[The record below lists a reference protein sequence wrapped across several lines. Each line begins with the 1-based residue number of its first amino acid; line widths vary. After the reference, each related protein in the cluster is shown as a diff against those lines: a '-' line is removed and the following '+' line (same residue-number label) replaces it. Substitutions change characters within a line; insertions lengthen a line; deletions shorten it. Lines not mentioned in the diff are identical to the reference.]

1 MARIKD
7 KSLILKSLR
16 LISHGIDPQETLDRL
31 QWGTKFNI
39 FSSATGDNTYF
50 NTLAQFSP
58 ATDPRVKRAMISDDG
73 GMGHMYKS
81 MYDDNVSTV
90 TLVAGVPEFAGLL
103 DFVSNMIDGE
113 AAVAAN
119 KGRAP
124 GVAFYLAQAAT
135 SIAFWPFQLV
145 SISATFLQFLFDTPN
160 SSFYNLKRA
169 TGHHMMISQGVLN
182 DIMVKLGYIIPV
194 LPIKEGSSYNL
205 LHGMLPGDKNKIN
218 NELSRLGTFF
228 PGCINEDGTIDL
240 LKLSMKGARKYAY
253 MMDQV
258 SKLDEQT
265 SITTVAEKD
274 LAIQGIIESLE
285 LNAPAIEGQ
294 HAFELADMEIQ
305 AVSKIRGSVTE
316 EANNTEKASAYY
328 RAKAN
333 QQIIDD
339 SVAASEP
346 VPAESFND
354 AYKKD
359 TDSWYTDV
367 KKMLT
372 ASFHGGLNGITFRI
386 DNDKGS
392 VSDSF
397 SNSSTSSPLEDK
409 FNGITQSVN
418 QLKFATGGMNTG
430 IDIIDAIKNMGVDA
444 LNGALS
450 GSVIGNIPLALANNS
465 YIRLP
470 KHWESFSN
478 SLHRETFS
486 IESSCTYA
494 HPYEQVTKIW
504 ALFAMILPLVAGAS
518 TGASSHSAPLMVS
531 AFSKGK
537 TFIRTG
543 MVESATFTFGQGDAG
558 WTKDRKPLNLK
569 IDLNVVDL
577 DPLVSVPIM
586 RGGGLFDLTNPA
598 HYVKRMLND
607 THGYN
612 NYLSRLTA
620 VDYLDTVLKYRILN
634 QRLTSAK
641 LSITNTFSAQN
652 IAAKV
657 SDSVV
662 SDIFRV
668 FHKQMER

>member
-50 NTLAQFSP
+50 NTIAQFSP
-58 ATDPRVKRAMISDDG
+58 ATDPRIKRAMVSEEG
-73 GMGHMYKS
+73 GMGHMYKT

-90 TLVAGVPEFAGLL
+90 TLVAGVPEFAGLI

-124 GVAFYLAQAAT
+124 GIAFYLAQGAA
-135 SIAFWPFQLV
+135 SVAFWPFQLV

-169 TGHHMMISQGVLN
+169 TGHHMMIAQGVLN

-194 LPIKEGSSYNL
+194 LPIREDSSYNL
-205 LHGMLPGDKNKIN
+205 LHGMRPGNKEKLS

-228 PGCINEDGTIDL
+228 PGCINQDGTIDL

-253 MMDQV
+253 MLDQV
-258 SKLDEQT
+258 SQLDDNA

-274 LAIQGIIESLE
+274 AAIQQIVETLE
-285 LNAPAIEGQ
+285 MTVPEISGQ
-294 HAFELADMEIQ
+294 HAHELAEMEIN
-305 AVSKIRGSVTE
+305 AVSGIRGSTE
-316 EANNTEKASAYY
+316 QEAKNTEKMSAYY

-333 QQIIDD
+333 QQVIDD
-339 SVAASEP
+339 SKAANKKIPDE
-346 VPAESFND
+346 EFKD
-354 AYKKD
+354 AYLKD
-359 TDSWYTDV
+359 EGGWYNDV
-367 KKMLT
+367 KTMLT
-372 ASFHGGLNGITFRI
+372 ASFHGGLNGVTFRL

-397 SNSSTSSPLEDK
+397 SNSATSSPLEDK
-409 FNGITQSVN
+409 FNGLTQTVN
-418 QLKFATGGMNTG
+418 QIKFATGGMNTG
-430 IDIIDAIKNMGVDA
+430 FDPIDTIKNMGVDA
-444 LNGALS
+444 INGALS

-470 KHWESFSN
+470 KHWESFSTN
-478 SLHRETFS
+478 LHRETFT
-486 IESSCTYA
+486 IESHCTYA
-494 HPYEQVTKIW
+494 HPYEQIVKIW

-543 MVESATFTFGQGDAG
+543 MVESANFTFGEGDAG
-558 WTKDRKPLNLK
+558 WTLDRKPLNLK

-577 DPLVSVPIM
+577 DPLVNVPIM
-586 RGGGLFDLTNPA
+586 RGGGLFDLSNPA

-641 LSITNTFSAQN
+641 LNITQTFSAQN

-662 SDIFRV
+662 SDVFRI
-668 FHKQMER
+668 FHKQMAR